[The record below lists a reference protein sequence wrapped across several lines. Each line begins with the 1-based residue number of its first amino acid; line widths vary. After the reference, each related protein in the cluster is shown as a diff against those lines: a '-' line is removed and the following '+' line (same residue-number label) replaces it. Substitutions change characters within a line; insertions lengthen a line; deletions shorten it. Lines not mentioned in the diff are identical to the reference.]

1 MNRTPSMNQHE
12 QIAEP
17 PTPSINEEISA
28 PQKTFVKTL
37 VDAVLGKN
45 RQQRLRITRSLIAAM
60 VFFICVGVIFYLS
73 AIGQIIPQQG
83 AILSACILVSCGGFY
98 IALRSGFNLRF
109 AEPSLTLPQ
118 TLAALT
124 WICGAY
130 AIGNI
135 AHGGTLMLFAL
146 VMVFAIFTMSIRS
159 SIISASYGVI
169 AMAMT
174 MTYKVITEPTIYPL
188 QVELAYFVF
197 VATIMPTI
205 ALLSMQ
211 ITRMRDR
218 MKAQTKALEAALIHI
233 EKLAAHDELTGLIN
247 RRYMMKVLD
256 DHASRQKRKAI
267 GFSIAMLDLDHF
279 KNIND
284 TWGHA
289 VGDDVLHGFAE
300 AATKTLRECD
310 VLSRWGGEEFLL
322 LMPET
327 NNGNPNTGLERLR
340 TVLAAL
346 VLSPNAPDLR
356 VTFSVGL
363 TSYRQ
368 GESIS
373 DTIHRADKS
382 LYEAKAGGR
391 NRTVVG

>member
-1 MNRTPSMNQHE
+1 MNQHE
-12 QIAEP
+12 QTAE
-17 PTPSINEEISA
+17 PSINEEPSE
-28 PQKTFVKTL
+28 PQRTL
-37 VDAVLGKN
+37 LNTLFDAVLSEN
-45 RQQRLRITRSLIAAM
+45 RQQRLRITRSLMAGM
-60 VFFICVGVIFYLS
+60 VFSICLGVIFYLA
-73 AIGQIIPQQG
+73 AIGYINPQHG
-83 AILSACILVSCGGFY
+83 AILGVCILVSCGGFY
-98 IALRSGFNLRF
+98 IALRTGFNLRF

-130 AIGNI
+130 AIGNA

-146 VMVFAIFTMSIRS
+146 VLVFAIFTMSIRR

-169 AMAMT
+169 AMAAT
-174 MTYKVITEPTIYPL
+174 MTYKTITDPIVYPL

-218 MKAQTKALEAALIHI
+218 MKAQKKALEDALIHI

-256 DHASRQKRKAI
+256 DHASRQKRIAI
-267 GFSIAMLDLDHF
+267 GFSLAMLDLDHF

-289 VGDDVLHGFAE
+289 VGDDVLHGFAD
-300 AATKTLRECD
+300 AACKTLRECD

-327 NNGNPNTGLERLR
+327 NNGHPSTGLERLR
-340 TVLAAL
+340 TMLATL
-346 VLSPNAPDLR
+346 MLSPNAPDLR

-363 TSYRQ
+363 TSYQQ

>member
-1 MNRTPSMNQHE
+1 MNRNSALPQDGQFITEEPSK
-12 QIAEP
+12 
-17 PTPSINEEISA
+17 
-28 PQKTFVKTL
+28 PQRTLLKTL
-37 VDAVLGKN
+37 ADAVLGKN
-45 RQQRLRITRSLIAAM
+45 RQQRLRIARSLMAAM
-60 VFFICVGVIFYLS
+60 VFSICVGVIFYLS
-73 AIGQIIPQQG
+73 VIGQIIPQQG
-83 AILSACILVSCGGFY
+83 AILSGCIFVSCGGFY
-98 IALRSGFNLRF
+98 VALRTGFNLRF

-130 AIGNI
+130 AIGNA

-146 VMVFAIFTMSIRS
+146 VLVFAIFTMSIRR
-159 SIISASYGVI
+159 SIISASYGVV
-169 AMAMT
+169 AMAAT
-174 MTYKVITEPTIYPL
+174 MAYKTITDPTVYPL

-218 MKAQTKALEAALIHI
+218 MKAQKKALEEALIHI

-363 TSYRQ
+363 TSYQQ

>member
-1 MNRTPSMNQHE
+1 MNQHE
-12 QIAEP
+12 QIAELP
-17 PTPSINEEISA
+17 ILTINEEVSA
-28 PQKTFVKTL
+28 PQKTFVNTL
-37 VDAVLGKN
+37 IDAVLGKK
-45 RQQRLRITRSLIAAM
+45 RQQRLRIARSLMAGM
-60 VFFICVGVIFYLS
+60 VFSICIGVIFYLS
-73 AIGQIIPQQG
+73 VIGQIIPQQG
-83 AILSACILVSCGGFY
+83 AILSGCIVVSCIGFY
-98 IALRSGFNLRF
+98 TALRTGFNLRF

-130 AIGNI
+130 AISNV

-146 VMVFAIFTMSIRS
+146 VLVFAIFTMSIRS

-169 AMAMT
+169 AMAAT
-174 MTYKVITEPTIYPL
+174 MVYKVITEPTIYPL

-218 MKAQTKALEAALIHI
+218 MKAQKQALEDALIRI

-256 DHASRQKRKAI
+256 DHALRQKRNAI

-327 NNGNPNTGLERLR
+327 NNGNPSTGLERLR
-340 TVLAAL
+340 KVLAAL

-363 TSYRQ
+363 TSHQQ
-368 GESIS
+368 GEAIS
-373 DTIHRADKS
+373 DTIHRADKA
-382 LYEAKAGGR
+382 LYEAKAMGR

>member
-1 MNRTPSMNQHE
+1 MNRKLSMNQHE
-12 QIAEP
+12 QTAE
-17 PTPSINEEISA
+17 PSINEEPSE
-28 PQKTFVKTL
+28 PQRTL
-37 VDAVLGKN
+37 LNTLFDAVLSEN
-45 RQQRLRITRSLIAAM
+45 RQQRLRITRSLMAGM
-60 VFFICVGVIFYLS
+60 VFSICLGVIFYLA
-73 AIGQIIPQQG
+73 AIGYINPQHG
-83 AILSACILVSCGGFY
+83 AILGVCILVSCGGFY
-98 IALRSGFNLRF
+98 IALRTGFNLRF

-130 AIGNI
+130 AIGNA

-146 VMVFAIFTMSIRS
+146 VLVFAIFTMSIRR

-169 AMAMT
+169 AMAAT
-174 MTYKVITEPTIYPL
+174 MTYKTITDPIVYPL

-218 MKAQTKALEAALIHI
+218 MKAQKKALEDALIHI

-256 DHASRQKRKAI
+256 DHASRQKRIAI
-267 GFSIAMLDLDHF
+267 GFSLAMLDLDHF

-289 VGDDVLHGFAE
+289 VGDDVLHGFAD
-300 AATKTLRECD
+300 AACKTLRECD

-327 NNGNPNTGLERLR
+327 NNGHPSTGLERLR
-340 TVLAAL
+340 TMLATL
-346 VLSPNAPDLR
+346 MLSPNAPDLR

-363 TSYRQ
+363 TSYQQ

>member
-1 MNRTPSMNQHE
+1 MNTNKFLSQDQQPVPLSTDESAVTPPDKFIDVFLNL
-12 QIAEP
+12 I
-17 PTPSINEEISA
+17 
-28 PQKTFVKTL
+28 
-37 VDAVLGKN
+37 LGKN
-45 RQQRLRITRSLIAAM
+45 SRQRLRITRSLIAGM
-60 VFFICVGVIFYLS
+60 VFLVSLWVISYLTLVGH
-73 AIGQIIPQQG
+73 IIPHQG
-83 AILSACILVSCGGFY
+83 ALLSACISVSCAGFY
-98 IALRSGFNLRF
+98 IALRTGFNLRF

-130 AIGNI
+130 AIGNA
-135 AHGGTLMLFAL
+135 AHSGTLMLFAL
-146 VMVFAIFTMSIRS
+146 VLVFAIFTMSIRQ
-159 SIISASYGVI
+159 SIISASYGVL
-169 AMAMT
+169 AMAATMFYKT
-174 MTYKVITEPTIYPL
+174 MTAPNFYPI
-188 QVELAYFVF
+188 EIEFANFIF

-205 ALLSMQ
+205 ALLSRQ
-211 ITRMRDR
+211 IMRMRDR

-233 EKLAAHDELTGLIN
+233 EKLAAHDELTGLLN
-247 RRYMMKVLD
+247 RRYMMKVLS
-256 DHASRQKRKAI
+256 DHALRQQRKAI
-267 GFSIAMLDLDHF
+267 GFAIAMLDLDHF
-279 KNIND
+279 KHIND

-289 VGDDVLHGFAE
+289 VGDDVLQGFAE
-300 AATKTLRECD
+300 AARNTLREGD

-340 TVLAAL
+340 TVLATL

-363 TSYRQ
+363 TSYQQ

-373 DTIHRADKS
+373 DTIQRADKS

>member
-1 MNRTPSMNQHE
+1 MNRNLALPQDE
-12 QIAEP
+12 Q
-17 PTPSINEEISA
+17 SINEEDSA
-28 PQKTFVKTL
+28 PQRTFVKTL
-37 VDAVLGKN
+37 ADAVLGKN

-83 AILSACILVSCGGFY
+83 AILSACILISCGGFY

-130 AIGNI
+130 AISNI

-146 VMVFAIFTMSIRS
+146 VLVFAIFTMNIRR

-169 AMAMT
+169 AMAAT
-174 MTYKVITEPTIYPL
+174 MLYKVITEPTIYPL

-218 MKAQTKALEAALIHI
+218 LKAQKKALEDALIHI

-327 NNGNPNTGLERLR
+327 NNGNPNIGLERLR

-363 TSYRQ
+363 TSYQQ

-373 DTIHRADKS
+373 DTIHRADKA

>member
-1 MNRTPSMNQHE
+1 MNQHE

-17 PTPSINEEISA
+17 PIPSSSEDVSVA
-28 PQKTFVKTL
+28 QKTFVMTL

-45 RQQRLRITRSLIAAM
+45 RQQRLRIARSLMAAM
-60 VFFICVGVIFYLS
+60 VFSICVGVIFYLS
-73 AIGQIIPQQG
+73 VIGQIIPQQG
-83 AILSACILVSCGGFY
+83 ALLSGGILISCLGFY
-98 IALRSGFNLRF
+98 IALRTGFNLRF

-130 AIGNI
+130 AIGKA

-146 VMVFAIFTMSIRS
+146 VLVFAIFTMSIRR

-169 AMAMT
+169 AMAAT
-174 MTYKVITEPTIYPL
+174 MIYKTLTDSDFYPPEIE
-188 QVELAYFVF
+188 VANFVF

-218 MKAQTKALEAALIHI
+218 MKAQKTALEEALIHI
-233 EKLAAHDELTGLIN
+233 EKLAAHDELTGLLN

-340 TVLAAL
+340 TVLATL
-346 VLSPNAPDLR
+346 ILSPNAPDLH

-391 NRTVVG
+391 NRTAVG

>member
-1 MNRTPSMNQHE
+1 
-12 QIAEP
+12 
-17 PTPSINEEISA
+17 
-28 PQKTFVKTL
+28 
-37 VDAVLGKN
+37 
-45 RQQRLRITRSLIAAM
+45 
-60 VFFICVGVIFYLS
+60 
-73 AIGQIIPQQG
+73 
-83 AILSACILVSCGGFY
+83 
-98 IALRSGFNLRF
+98 
-109 AEPSLTLPQ
+109 
-118 TLAALT
+118 
-124 WICGAY
+124 
-130 AIGNI
+130 
-135 AHGGTLMLFAL
+135 MLFAL
-146 VMVFAIFTMSIRS
+146 VLVFAIFTMNIRR

-169 AMAMT
+169 AMAAT
-174 MTYKVITEPTIYPL
+174 MVYKVITEPTIYPL

-218 MKAQTKALEAALIHI
+218 MKAQKKALEDALIHI

-300 AATKTLRECD
+300 AATNTLRECD

-340 TVLAAL
+340 TVLATL